1 MPAPETDRRPFT
13 DAEIARLWEIQ
24 DKPWVDSVLVFRY
37 TGFRISE
44 LLGLKKAD
52 VDLEAGTLKGGIKTS
67 AGKNRI
73 VPIHSRI
80 LPFIRKRM
88 AEPGEYLFSFEGRK
102 LSQTKYYDFWDEI
115 MEQTGMQHTPH
126 ECRHTLRSRLDSAE
140 ANKVCIPQHSF
151 YIFDTLVL

>member
-1 MPAPETDRRPFT
+1 MW
-13 DAEIARLWEIQ
+13 LW
-24 DKPWVDSVLVFRY
+24 
-37 TGFRISE
+37 E

-52 VDLEAGTLKGGIKTS
+52 VDLEAGTLKGGIQTA

-73 VPIHSRI
+73 VPIHNRI

-115 MEQTGMQHTPH
+115 MEQTGMRHTPH

-140 ANKVCIPQHSF
+140 ANKVCIDLIMGHKSKDVGERVYTHKTIQELK
-151 YIFDTLVL
+151 DTIALLD